1 MTRLA
6 ACGKSPRTRNTGK
19 ETGLTPTNP
28 STLLQRLGL
37 DRRELRAWALYDLA
51 NSAFV
56 TTVVVAVFPI
66 YFSSVAAADL
76 PPAVAT
82 ARFAMATA
90 VAMAVVAVLAP
101 FLGNLAD
108 VAAMKKKLLAAF
120 LVLGVGAT
128 GGMVFVHRGDWM
140 LAAGLFMAGN
150 VGIAGT
156 FIFYDALLPHVA
168 RPGEMDRVSSA
179 GYALG
184 YLGGGLLLAVNLA
197 WIQFPA
203 SFGMADSA
211 AASRW
216 AFLSVALWWA
226 LFSLPLFRLVP
237 EPPPLLSPCES
248 GNSSAMRGALGRL
261 LTTLRDLRAY
271 PQAFLLL
278 VAFLIYNDG
287 IGTVGRMAAVYG
299 TELGIG
305 QGVLIGAIL
314 MVQFLGVPF
323 AFLFGGLASR
333 IGAKRSVLLGL
344 AVYAG
349 VTVLGYY
356 MRTAAHFI
364 ALAVLVG
371 MVQGGCQALSRSLF
385 ASMIPR
391 HRSAE
396 FFAFFAVFEK
406 IAGILGPAVFAGI
419 LALTG
424 SSRNAI
430 LAVIAFFIAG
440 GALLSFVNVPEG
452 QRLARRA
459 ERALADAG

>member
-1 MTRLA
+1 MQQRIQ
-6 ACGKSPRTRNTGK
+6 
-19 ETGLTPTNP
+19 

-37 DRRELRAWALYDLA
+37 DRPELRAWALYDLA

-56 TTVVVAVFPI
+56 TTVAVAVFPI

-76 PPAVAT
+76 PPAAATTRFAT
-82 ARFAMATA
+82 ATA
-90 VAMAVVAVLAP
+90 IAMAVVAVLAP
-101 FLGNLAD
+101 FLGSLAD
-108 VAAMKKKLLAAF
+108 FAAMKKKLLGAF

-128 GGMVFVHRGDWM
+128 AGMFCVHQGDWV
-140 LAAGLFMAGN
+140 LGAGLFMLAN
-150 VGIAGT
+150 IGIAGT
-156 FIFYDALLPHVA
+156 FVFYDALLPHVA
-168 RPGEMDRVSSA
+168 RPHEMDRVSSA
-179 GYALG
+179 GFALG
-184 YLGGGLLLAVNLA
+184 YLGGGVLLAVNLA
-197 WIQFPA
+197 WIQFPEA
-203 SFGMADSA
+203 FGMADSA

-216 AFLSVALWWA
+216 AFLSVAVWWA
-226 LFSLPLFRLVP
+226 LFSVPLFRRVP
-237 EPPPLLSPCES
+237 EPPRVPAPGVSREFSLVR
-248 GNSSAMRGALGRL
+248 AALGRFRV
-261 LTTLRDLRAY
+261 TLRDLRAY

-278 VAFLIYNDG
+278 VAFLVYNDG
-287 IGTVGRMAAVYG
+287 IGTIGRMAAVYG

-314 MVQFLGVPF
+314 LVQFIGIPF

-333 IGAKRSVLLGL
+333 IGAKRSIFLGL

-349 VTVLGYY
+349 VSVLGYY
-356 MRTAAHFI
+356 MQTAAHFI

-391 HRSAE
+391 QRSAE

-406 IAGILGPAVFAGI
+406 IAGILGPAIFAGT

-430 LAVIAFFIAG
+430 LSVIAFFIVG
-440 GALLSFVNVPEG
+440 GGLLAFVNVPEG
-452 QRLARRA
+452 QRLARQDEEVLSHA
-459 ERALADAG
+459 SG

>member
-1 MTRLA
+1 MTQ
-6 ACGKSPRTRNTGK
+6 
-19 ETGLTPTNP
+19 TNA
-28 STLLQRLGL
+28 STLLRRLGL

-76 PPAVAT
+76 PPAMAT
-82 ARFAMATA
+82 ARFAAATA

-108 VAAMKKKLLAAF
+108 VAAMKKKLLATF

-128 GGMVFVHRGDWM
+128 GGMVFIQRGDWM
-140 LAAGLFMAGN
+140 LGAGLFMAGN

-203 SFGMADSA
+203 AFGMADSA

-226 LFSLPLFRLVP
+226 LFSVPLFRRVA
-237 EPPPLLSPCES
+237 EPPRALVADEFSVV
-248 GNSSAMRGALGRL
+248 RGGLGRL
-261 LTTLRDLRAY
+261 RTTLRDLRAY

-278 VAFLIYNDG
+278 AAFLIYNDG
-287 IGTVGRMAAVYG
+287 IGTVGRMATVYG

-314 MVQFLGVPF
+314 MVQFIGVPF
-323 AFLFGGLASR
+323 AFLFGALASR

-406 IAGILGPAVFAGI
+406 IAGILGPALFAGV

-430 LAVIAFFIAG
+430 LAVIAFFIVG
-440 GALLSFVNVPEG
+440 GGLLALVNVPEG
-452 QRLARRA
+452 RRLARRA
-459 ERALADAG
+459 EQDFSAAG

>member
-1 MTRLA
+1 MA
-6 ACGKSPRTRNTGK
+6 QENQ
-19 ETGLTPTNP
+19 
-28 STLLQRLGL
+28 STFLQRLGL
-37 DRRELRAWALYDLA
+37 DRPELRAWAMYDLA

-56 TTVVVAVFPI
+56 TTVVAAVFPI

-76 PPAVAT
+76 PPATATTRFAT
-82 ARFAMATA
+82 ATA
-90 VAMAVVAVLAP
+90 IALTAVAVLAP
-101 FLGNLAD
+101 FLGTLAD
-108 VAAMKKKLLAAF
+108 FAAMKKKLLAAF

-128 GGMVFVHRGDWM
+128 AGMFFIHRGDWM
-140 LAAGLFMAGN
+140 LGAGLFILANIG
-150 VGIAGT
+150 VAGT

-168 RPGEMDRVSSA
+168 RPDEMDRVSSA

-184 YLGGGLLLAVNLA
+184 YLGGGVLLAVNLA

-203 SFGMADSA
+203 AFGMADSA

-216 AFLSVALWWA
+216 AFLSVAVWWL
-226 LFSLPLFRLVP
+226 LFSVPLFRRVP
-237 EPPPLLSPCES
+237 EPPRALAAGESRKFSPV
-248 GNSSAMRGALGRL
+248 RGALGRL
-261 LTTLRDLRAY
+261 RVTLRDLRAY

-278 VAFLIYNDG
+278 VAFLVYNDG
-287 IGTVGRMAAVYG
+287 IGTIGRMAAIYG

-314 MVQFLGVPF
+314 MVQFIGIPF

-333 IGAKRSVLLGL
+333 IGAKRSIFLAL
-344 AVYAG
+344 AVYAC
-349 VTVLGYY
+349 VSVLGYY
-356 MRTAAHFI
+356 MKTAAHFI

-406 IAGILGPAVFAGI
+406 IAGILGPAIFAGT
-419 LALTG
+419 LVLTG

-430 LAVIAFFIAG
+430 LAIIAFFIVG
-440 GALLSFVNVPEG
+440 GGLLVFVNVPEG

-459 ERALADAG
+459 EQAFSDVTDPG